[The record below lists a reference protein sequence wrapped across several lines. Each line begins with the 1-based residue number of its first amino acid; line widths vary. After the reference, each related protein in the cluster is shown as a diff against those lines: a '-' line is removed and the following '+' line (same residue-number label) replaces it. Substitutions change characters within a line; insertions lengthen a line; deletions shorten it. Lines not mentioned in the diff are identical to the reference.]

1 VAKQPAQPAPINDNR
16 RERLLAFMVIGTIG
30 LSLLAFFAIILGTA
44 VGAGA
49 NNGFSQGIWPTIF
62 ILPIIALP
70 IGIVLILVLLILNT
84 VRRSREANGTS
95 KGTGTGAS
103 KGPRK

>member
-16 RERLLAFMVIGTIG
+16 RERLLAFMVIGTVG

-49 NNGFSQGIWPTIF
+49 DNGFSQGIWPTIF
-62 ILPIIALP
+62 ILPLIALP
-70 IGIVLILVLLILNT
+70 IGFVLMIVLLIMST
-84 VRRSREANGTS
+84 VRRSREA
-95 KGTGTGAS
+95 KGTG
-103 KGPRK
+103 K